1 MDAKNVQSMLQCTV
15 DCTKTIDGSFT
26 YILHTVVS
34 TLGNVEKGKEKIG
47 RKKEYDSRTQPL
59 SQGQYLKVKAK

>member
-26 YILHTVVS
+26 YILHS
-34 TLGNVEKGKEKIG
+34 FNFGKCRKRGKEKIG
-47 RKKEYDSRTQPL
+47 RKKEYDSSTQPL
-59 SQGQYLKVKAK
+59 SQGQDLKVKAK